1 MSVLFLDFTSTTLD
15 SFSLFFQI
23 LRRSLVSAKLGILVC
38 FDFIFADMV
47 LFVDVHLSTLLSLV
61 VHLIFVGVLVSS
73 CGTCQVRVASDVLR
87 VEPCRAYSIKWHSVR
102 NGRISAFVIQILIDA
117 ALSWLTAQ
125 SKDCQGDRC
134 HKTSADLPPQ
144 DHLI

>member
-1 MSVLFLDFTSTTLD
+1 MCSCLFLSTTLN

-61 VHLIFVGVLVSS
+61 VHLIFVCVLVSS

-87 VEPCRAYSIKWHSVR
+87 VEPCRADSIKWHSDR
-102 NGRISAFVIQILIDA
+102 NGRISAFIIQILIDA

-134 HKTSADLPPQ
+134 NKASADLPPQ